1 MPRRRHES
9 PAPHAVRPAAGS
21 VEYEVMHL
29 PHALRRLA
37 AAATVPALVLIGVI
51 GISPTAAADSI
62 SFTASIEIIKEDDIK
77 VDIKYT
83 SSSFDRSTCDSFFD
97 NYDPEITAKVKR
109 DYDSKNDTCESTF
122 SNLSMKQYNRD
133 FLFYGKIERDG
144 NNFTYTNSY
153 YSTYSFYSGAEI
165 SVTFPGKASSVSG
178 DGEKSGNTVTWKH
191 AERET
196 RDLKA
201 TGAGHGTPYV
211 AIILVILVL
220 LAAAG
225 GVAYYVLV
233 VQKKKQAVYPGAPMA
248 NPGMAPGYAQPG
260 QPGYAQPGQGQ
271 PGYAQPGYAQPGQPG
286 QPGYAQPG
294 QSGQPGYSQ
303 PGQPGYA
310 QPGQPGYSQP
320 GQGQQPYY
328 PNGQY

>member
-1 MPRRRHES
+1 
-9 PAPHAVRPAAGS
+9 
-21 VEYEVMHL
+21 MHL

-211 AIILVILVL
+211 AIIL
-220 LAAAG
+220 
-225 GVAYYVLV
+225 
-233 VQKKKQAVYPGAPMA
+233 
-248 NPGMAPGYAQPG
+248 AQMNGINAQLGG
-260 QPGYAQPGQGQ
+260 QPLRVHVAGQRVCGQ
-271 PGYAQPGYAQPGQPG
+271 RVQVEHDGLR
-286 QPGYAQPG
+286 
-294 QSGQPGYSQ
+294 
-303 PGQPGYA
+303 
-310 QPGQPGYSQP
+310 
-320 GQGQQPYY
+320 
-328 PNGQY
+328 

>member
-1 MPRRRHES
+1 
-9 PAPHAVRPAAGS
+9 
-21 VEYEVMHL
+21 MHL

-97 NYDPEITAKVKR
+97 NYDPEITAKVKK

-201 TGAGHGTPYV
+201 TGAGHGTP
-211 AIILVILVL
+211 
-220 LAAAG
+220 
-225 GVAYYVLV
+225 
-233 VQKKKQAVYPGAPMA
+233 
-248 NPGMAPGYAQPG
+248 
-260 QPGYAQPGQGQ
+260 
-271 PGYAQPGYAQPGQPG
+271 
-286 QPGYAQPG
+286 
-294 QSGQPGYSQ
+294 
-303 PGQPGYA
+303 
-310 QPGQPGYSQP
+310 
-320 GQGQQPYY
+320 
-328 PNGQY
+328 

>member
-21 VEYEVMHL
+21 VEYEVIHL

-153 YSTYSFYSGAEI
+153 YGW
-165 SVTFPGKASSVSG
+165 
-178 DGEKSGNTVTWKH
+178 N
-191 AERET
+191 
-196 RDLKA
+196 
-201 TGAGHGTPYV
+201 
-211 AIILVILVL
+211 
-220 LAAAG
+220 
-225 GVAYYVLV
+225 
-233 VQKKKQAVYPGAPMA
+233 
-248 NPGMAPGYAQPG
+248 
-260 QPGYAQPGQGQ
+260 
-271 PGYAQPGYAQPGQPG
+271 
-286 QPGYAQPG
+286 
-294 QSGQPGYSQ
+294 
-303 PGQPGYA
+303 
-310 QPGQPGYSQP
+310 
-320 GQGQQPYY
+320 
-328 PNGQY
+328 

>member
-1 MPRRRHES
+1 
-9 PAPHAVRPAAGS
+9 
-21 VEYEVMHL
+21 MHL

-37 AAATVPALVLIGVI
+37 AAATVPVLVLISVI

-97 NYDPEITAKVKR
+97 NYDPEITAKVKK
-109 DYDSKNDTCESTF
+109 DYDSKNDTCESSF

-271 PGYAQPGYAQPGQPG
+271 PGYAQPGQGQPGYAQPGYAQPGYAQPGYAQPGQPG

-294 QSGQPGYSQ
+294 QPGQPGYSQ

>member
-9 PAPHAVRPAAGS
+9 PAPHAVRPATGS

-62 SFTASIEIIKEDDIK
+62 SFSASIEIIKEDDIK

-153 YSTYSFYSGAEI
+153 YSTYSLYSGAEI

-271 PGYAQPGYAQPGQPG
+271 PGYAQPGQPG

-294 QSGQPGYSQ
+294 QPGQPGYSQ

-320 GQGQQPYY
+320 SQGQQPYY

>member
-1 MPRRRHES
+1 
-9 PAPHAVRPAAGS
+9 
-21 VEYEVMHL
+21 MHL

-37 AAATVPALVLIGVI
+37 AAATVPVLVLISVI

-97 NYDPEITAKVKR
+97 NYDPEITAKVKK

-153 YSTYSFYSGAEI
+153 YSTYSLYSGAEI

-260 QPGYAQPGQGQ
+260 QPGY
-271 PGYAQPGYAQPGQPG
+271 
-286 QPGYAQPG
+286 
-294 QSGQPGYSQ
+294 
-303 PGQPGYA
+303 
-310 QPGQPGYSQP
+310 SQP

>member
-1 MPRRRHES
+1 
-9 PAPHAVRPAAGS
+9 
-21 VEYEVMHL
+21 MHL

-37 AAATVPALVLIGVI
+37 AAATVPVLVLISVI

-97 NYDPEITAKVKR
+97 NYDPEITAKVKK

-233 VQKKKQAVYPGAPMA
+233 VQKKKQAAYPGAPMA

-271 PGYAQPGYAQPGQPG
+271 PGQGQPGYAQPGYAQPGQPG

-294 QSGQPGYSQ
+294 QPGQPGYSQ

>member
-1 MPRRRHES
+1 
-9 PAPHAVRPAAGS
+9 
-21 VEYEVMHL
+21 MHL

-233 VQKKKQAVYPGAPMA
+233 VQKKKQAVYPGAPIA

-260 QPGYAQPGQGQ
+260 QPGYAQ

-294 QSGQPGYSQ
+294 QPGQPGYSQ

>member
-1 MPRRRHES
+1 
-9 PAPHAVRPAAGS
+9 
-21 VEYEVMHL
+21 MHL

-97 NYDPEITAKVKR
+97 NYDPEITAKVKK

-271 PGYAQPGYAQPGQPG
+271 PGYAQPGQPG

-294 QSGQPGYSQ
+294 QPGQPGYSQ

-320 GQGQQPYY
+320 GQGQQSYY

>member
-51 GISPTAAADSI
+51 SISPTAAADSI

-83 SSSFDRSTCDSFFD
+83 NTSFDRSTCDSFFD
-97 NYDPEITAKVKR
+97 NYDPEITAKVKK

-211 AIILVILVL
+211 AVILVILVL

-271 PGYAQPGYAQPGQPG
+271 PGYAQPGQPG

-294 QSGQPGYSQ
+294 QPGQPGYSQ

>member
-260 QPGYAQPGQGQ
+260 QPGYAQPG
-271 PGYAQPGYAQPGQPG
+271 YAQPGYAQPGQPG

-294 QSGQPGYSQ
+294 QPGQPGYSQ

>member
-1 MPRRRHES
+1 
-9 PAPHAVRPAAGS
+9 
-21 VEYEVMHL
+21 MHL

-83 SSSFDRSTCDSFFD
+83 SSSFERSTCDSFFD

-260 QPGYAQPGQGQ
+260 QPGYAQPGH
-271 PGYAQPGYAQPGQPG
+271 AQPGYAQPGQPG

-294 QSGQPGYSQ
+294 QPGQPGYSQ

>member
-9 PAPHAVRPAAGS
+9 PAPHAVRPAAGF
-21 VEYEVMHL
+21 VEYEAMHL

-97 NYDPEITAKVKR
+97 NYDPEITAKVKK

-201 TGAGHGTPYV
+201 TGAGRGTPYV
-211 AIILVILVL
+211 AIILVILVV

-225 GVAYYVLV
+225 GVTYYVLV
-233 VQKKKQAVYPGAPMA
+233 VQKKKQAVYPGAPIA

-271 PGYAQPGYAQPGQPG
+271 PGYAQPGQPG
-286 QPGYAQPG
+286 QPGYA
-294 QSGQPGYSQ
+294 Q